1 MSGTHAAICING
13 DINFYEAK
21 DRTTPEIY
29 DLHNVLD
36 MQCSRIG
43 NQLTLSFSRL
53 FYDPFSNVEDLSK
66 SFYLI
71 AALRN
76 TGSGF
81 FLHSHR
87 IGYNLPN
94 GLNLN
99 TPTPTLSPTAN
110 NESIS
115 TNSPTL
121 MPTLAISNPKNI
133 SINMGKNIL
142 NMRWDQI
149 LLILLSF
156 LRLSV
161 DHLFGVPLE

>member
-1 MSGTHAAICING
+1 MSGAHAAICIDG
-13 DINFYEAK
+13 DINFYDAK
-21 DRTTPEIY
+21 DRTTPQISALNY
-29 DLHNVLD
+29 LVD

-66 SFYLI
+66 SFSLI

-76 TGSGF
+76 SGSGF
-81 FLHSHR
+81 LLHSHR

-110 NESIS
+110 NESLS
-115 TNSPTL
+115 TNSPSL
-121 MPTLAISNPKNI
+121 MPTLAISNPKTI
-133 SINMGKNIL
+133 FQSTWEKI
-142 NMRWDQI
+142 
-149 LLILLSF
+149 F
-156 LRLSV
+156 
-161 DHLFGVPLE
+161 